1 LYFCNEDAGASLPTV
16 IIVPTLRVGTINS
29 DSLKRIEMIKIS
41 EKNESRLASLAAIT
55 GKSVDDFIE
64 ILLENYQD
72 ELDIKEA
79 EQVLQES
86 GGISLSELKNKY
98 GL

>member
-1 LYFCNEDAGASLPTV
+1 
-16 IIVPTLRVGTINS
+16 
-29 DSLKRIEMIKIS
+29 MIKMS
-41 EKNESRLASLAAIT
+41 EKNESRLANLAAMM

-72 ELDIKEA
+72 ELDVKEA
-79 EQVLQES
+79 EQALKES

>member
-1 LYFCNEDAGASLPTV
+1 MGLELILILFFLQAIGD
-16 IIVPTLRVGTINS
+16 I
-29 DSLKRIEMIKIS
+29 KMIKIS
-41 EKNESRLASLAAIT
+41 GNNESRLINLAIMT
-55 GKSVDDFIE
+55 GKSVDEFIE

-72 ELDIKEA
+72 ELDVKEA

>member
-1 LYFCNEDAGASLPTV
+1 
-16 IIVPTLRVGTINS
+16 
-29 DSLKRIEMIKIS
+29 MIKMS

>member
-1 LYFCNEDAGASLPTV
+1 
-16 IIVPTLRVGTINS
+16 
-29 DSLKRIEMIKIS
+29 MIKMS

-86 GGISLSELKNKY
+86 GGITLSELKNKC

>member
-1 LYFCNEDAGASLPTV
+1 
-16 IIVPTLRVGTINS
+16 
-29 DSLKRIEMIKIS
+29 MIKMS
-41 EKNESRLASLAAIT
+41 EKNESRLTSLAAMT

>member
-1 LYFCNEDAGASLPTV
+1 
-16 IIVPTLRVGTINS
+16 
-29 DSLKRIEMIKIS
+29 MIKMS
-41 EKNESRLASLAAIT
+41 EKNETCLLNLAAMMD
-55 GKSVDDFIE
+55 KSIDDFIE

-86 GGISLSELKNKY
+86 GGISLSELKKKY

>member
-1 LYFCNEDAGASLPTV
+1 
-16 IIVPTLRVGTINS
+16 
-29 DSLKRIEMIKIS
+29 MIKMS
-41 EKNESRLASLAAIT
+41 EKNESRLASLAAMT

-79 EQVLQES
+79 ERVLQES

-98 GL
+98 VL

>member
-1 LYFCNEDAGASLPTV
+1 
-16 IIVPTLRVGTINS
+16 
-29 DSLKRIEMIKIS
+29 MS
-41 EKNESRLASLAAIT
+41 EKNESRLTSLAAMT

>member
-1 LYFCNEDAGASLPTV
+1 
-16 IIVPTLRVGTINS
+16 
-29 DSLKRIEMIKIS
+29 MIKMS
-41 EKNESRLASLAAIT
+41 EKNESRLASLAAMT

>member
-1 LYFCNEDAGASLPTV
+1 MM
-16 IIVPTLRVGTINS
+16 TLELDDETATLLTELVELEHLS
-29 DSLKRIEMIKIS
+29 HAQLLKKMLQEH
-41 EKNESRLASLAAIT
+41 
-55 GKSVDDFIE
+55 
-64 ILLENYQD
+64 LENYQD
-72 ELDIKEA
+72 ELDAKEA